1 MSEID
6 YKKEYEDIFDISK
19 NIFKMGNLV
28 RIKKLCD
35 IHGNE
40 IEEDIDTEEID
51 ARCIDLFKEGKI
63 NFVFG
68 RDLNEDFE
76 AGYTYGIEGSDYC
89 FNKFELE
96 LVEDN
101 ID

>member
-1 MSEID
+1 MNKID
-6 YKKEYEDIFDISK
+6 YKKEYEKMFDTSE
-19 NIFKMGNLV
+19 NIFKIGDLV
-28 RIKKLCD
+28 RIERLCD
-35 IHGNE
+35 VHGNE
-40 IEEDIDTEEID
+40 IEENIDTEETD
-51 ARCIDLFKEGKI
+51 DRGIDLFKEGKI

-96 LVEDN
+96 LVEE
-101 ID
+101 